1 MSLTVNQELWGI
13 GVAWLDYES
22 LVATIEFPKVRND
35 RKTSAAALLINELYR
50 VCSRKGAGI
59 VYCYAQA

>member
-1 MSLTVNQELWGI
+1 MSLTVNKELWGI

-22 LVATIEFPKVRND
+22 LVATIEFPKVFND
-35 RKTSAAALLINELYR
+35 KQTGAALLINELYR

-59 VYCYAQA
+59 VYCYAKA